1 MLLSSSAASLVAQER
16 PADVTRDTAAPA
28 VAGDSIP
35 DAARDSI
42 PDAARDSVPGI
53 EGVPESAVVTRS
65 ANLATPTGASQDS
78 MQPPVTPMGAFVRS
92 LVIPGWGQA
101 AVDQPGRGA
110 FYFAASSFTIFMVA
124 KSQSELDAA
133 RLAVPTDQELV
144 DSKKGK
150 RETWIVLAIFV
161 SLFSAVDAWVSAHLW
176 DFEGEITPPDD
187 GSAGVQFQYNV
198 PLEGP

>member
-1 MLLSSSAASLVAQER
+1 
-16 PADVTRDTAAPA
+16 
-28 VAGDSIP
+28 
-35 DAARDSI
+35 
-42 PDAARDSVPGI
+42 
-53 EGVPESAVVTRS
+53 
-65 ANLATPTGASQDS
+65 
-78 MQPPVTPMGAFVRS
+78 MGAFVRS

-110 FYFAASSFTIFMVA
+110 FYFAASSFTIFMVV

-133 RLAVPTDQELV
+133 RRAMPPDQELV

-198 PLEGP
+198 PVEGP